1 METLMNPVDG
11 SLDSVFGTIGSEE
24 PGVDVPT
31 QAAET
36 VTQTE
41 TETNTNSAEAK
52 PVEAEVAETETKTEE
67 TKTEPSQTDTSVSE
81 DPKTETNTETKTEI
95 DDWKKFLPAQPVLH
109 QLVEPEFD
117 ENGNVTNMDAR
128 QYADYIT
135 NRAENAVVSKQY
147 EAAVEA
153 AAFNAAEQLLPSL
166 KTDPGLQQLVYSIR
180 AAAAING
187 QPIDTVQ
194 AAQQVKAIVD
204 SARQAGANGAKTTI
218 TRAKA
223 AAVEA
228 GNPQAAPDKPVNKRM
243 EAALRG
249 GHDVDAFADLF
260 DQWDKE
266 GKI

>member
-1 METLMNPVDG
+1 MDPTDG

-31 QAAET
+31 QVVEP
-36 VTQTE
+36 TQKTE
-41 TETNTNSAEAK
+41 TETEANSVEA
-52 PVEAEVAETETKTEE
+52 PQAEAEVAETETKTEPLE
-67 TKTEPSQTDTSVSE
+67 TGDQTQVSE
-81 DPKTETNTETKTEI
+81 PQTETNTETETKTQNVE
-95 DDWKKFLPAQPVLH
+95 DWKKFLPPQPVLH
-109 QLVEPEFD
+109 QIVEPTFD
-117 ENGNVTNMDAR
+117 ENGNVTNMDAK

-135 NRAENAVVSKQY
+135 QRAENAVINKNY
-147 EAAVEA
+147 EAQVEA
-153 AAFNAAEQLLPSL
+153 AAFAAAEQLLPSL
-166 KTDPGLQQLVYSIR
+166 KTDPGIQQLVYSIR
-180 AAAAING
+180 AAAAISGN
-187 QPIDTVQ
+187 PIDTVQ
-194 AAQQVKAIVD
+194 AAQQVKSIVD
-204 SARQAGANGAKTTI
+204 GARQAGAAGAKTTI